1 MNSTANEII
10 ELNPAHQVPAPIAAR
25 VRNLIAKVKKITTN
39 DEGRLQVMLEAEG
52 MDDAALTQVKELLV
66 LQQASL
72 VRVAMDP
79 VQPDLF
85 DA

>member
-1 MNSTANEII
+1 MNTTANEII
-10 ELNPAHQVPAPIAAR
+10 ELNPAHQAAAPIGAR

-39 DEGRLQVMLEAEG
+39 DEGRLQVVLEAEA
-52 MDDAALTQVKELLV
+52 MDDNALAQVKNLLV
-66 LQQASL
+66 LQQASP

-85 DA
+85 DR